1 MNEEFINSYIE
12 TMNKKLNEIISNEV
26 MALSRLAIAEK
37 TVKAYAEENANL
49 KAELEKLQPPVLDKK
64 KAKEDF

>member
-37 TVKAYAEENANL
+37 VVKAYVEENANL
-49 KAELEKLQPPVLDKK
+49 KIELEKLQPSILDKK
-64 KAKEDF
+64 KIKEDF